1 MRPHVQHRLL
11 KSRPKMLLLAALL
24 PLAVLGAESVND
36 FVPTNEPNM
45 NGDYVFTATPGG
57 TPGLFPK
64 AYKDYPRGVE

>member
-1 MRPHVQHRLL
+1 
-11 KSRPKMLLLAALL
+11 MLMFALL
-24 PLAVLGAESVND
+24 PLAVLGAETVTD